1 MTESTIKFAS
11 QKQLLLTIWLEEL
24 VTILWILGRKNS
36 SCKGTEPRNHMGPL
50 KDLKIANWNTDL
62 GKTWR

>member
-1 MTESTIKFAS
+1 MRESTIKFAS

-36 SCKGTEPRNHMGPL
+36 SYKGTEPRNHLGPFR
-50 KDLKIANWNTDL
+50 DLKIANWNTNL